1 MPAKKNSGGLDA
13 ALRKIAMRH
22 PDVEESVA
30 CEGTALESATF
41 KARKKTFLFVGKT
54 QARLK
59 LDESLGESRKLASK
73 HPEACKVGSLGWVAV
88 SLAPEAS
95 PPLDVLARWIDE
107 SYRAVASPPPRSPQR
122 PSKSRARPPS
132 KRAQ

>member
-41 KARKKTFLFVGKT
+41 KAGKKTFLFVGKT

-59 LDESLGESRKLASK
+59 LHESLGESRKLASK
-73 HPEACKVGSLGWVAV
+73 HPGACQVGSLGWVAV

-95 PPLDVLARWIDE
+95 PPLDVL
-107 SYRAVASPPPRSPQR
+107 
-122 PSKSRARPPS
+122 
-132 KRAQ
+132 